1 MTKRSAAQLSAI
13 KRLRNIGIIAH
24 IDAGK
29 TTLSERILF
38 YTHKI
43 HRLGEVHEGTAAMDY
58 LPEEQE
64 RGITIVSACTRVLWR
79 DHVLNL
85 IDTPGHV
92 DFTIEVER
100 SLRVLDGAVGV
111 FCAVGGVEP
120 QSETVWRQSEK
131 FAIPK
136 LAFINKMDRPGADF
150 AAVLGQMERIL
161 SARPLALQI
170 PWGSEQDLR
179 GVIDIVGMQLLTFD
193 EASRGERVEAT
204 PLEDADPA
212 LRDLAMPWREKLVET
227 LADADETLLDD
238 YLSGVVLDVPRLQAL
253 IRAGTL
259 ARHFTPVFAGSAL
272 KNIGV
277 QPLLDG
283 VAAYLPSPAETPA
296 AEGIDPATNTRI
308 RCDHSPD
315 APLAGLVFKLQVESG
330 HRLALLRLYSGTLHE
345 GDTVYNTIQRKDE
358 RAQRI
363 FHLHA
368 DHREQRPDA
377 VAGEIVGVL
386 GLKFAKTGD
395 TLCAKGHPVI
405 LERIADYQPVISM
418 ALEPR
423 NADESSKLDE
433 ALEKFLAED
442 PTLRLELNEE
452 TGQRLV
458 SGMGELHLDVL
469 LERIR
474 REFGIAPRAGTPQ
487 VLHMETVAA
496 PGEGRGVFD
505 RELGE
510 VRHAGEVRIA
520 VEPTSRG
527 AGNVVRF
534 ELDTTT
540 WPQPLVE
547 AVSQG
552 VEDAMQSGPLQGYPV
567 RDVKVR
573 ILELARR
580 EGIGTPPGFHMAAQ
594 AALREAFRAA
604 TPRLLEPVMRVEIA
618 LPEEYV
624 GEAVGLLATK
634 GGRVEVILDRGGQ
647 KVVQGLAG
655 MGRLFGFST
664 ALRSATQGRA
674 GLTMQ
679 FLRFDILE

>member
-1 MTKRSAAQLSAI
+1 MAKRAAAQA
-13 KRLRNIGIIAH
+13 RVRNLGIIAH

-29 TTLSERILF
+29 TTLSERILY

-64 RGITIVSACTRVLWR
+64 RGITIVSACTTVQWH
-79 DHVLNL
+79 DHTINL

-150 AAVLGQMERIL
+150 SLVLGQLETIL
-161 SARPLALQI
+161 RARPLPVQI
-170 PWGSEQDLR
+170 PWGHEQDLR
-179 GVIDIVGMQLLTFD
+179 GVIDVVGMQTLVFD
-193 EASRGERVEAT
+193 QATRGEQVQRL
-204 PLEDADPA
+204 PLDDDTLA
-212 LRDLAMPWREKLVET
+212 LALPWRERLVET
-227 LADADETLLDD
+227 LAEADESLLDD
-238 YLSGVVLDVPRLQAL
+238 YLAGQPLELSRLQAL

-259 ARHFTPVFAGSAL
+259 ERRFTPVFAGSAL
-272 KNIGV
+272 RNIGV

-283 VAAYLPSPAETPA
+283 VVAYLPSPLEVPQ
-296 AEGIDPATNTRI
+296 AEGVDPVRNQTI
-308 RCDHSPD
+308 QCDPSPT
-315 APLAGLVFKLQVESG
+315 APLAALVFKLQVESG
-330 HRLALLRLYSGTLHE
+330 HRLALLRLYAGTLHE
-345 GDTVYNTIQRKDE
+345 GDTVFNAIQHKDE

-368 DHREQRPDA
+368 DHREQRREA
-377 VAGEIVGVL
+377 VAGEIVGVM

-395 TLCAKGHPVI
+395 TLCAKEHPLV
-405 LERIADYQPVISM
+405 LERIAEYQPVISM

-423 NADESSKLDE
+423 NADESARLDE
-433 ALEKFLAED
+433 ALDKYLAED
-442 PTLRLELNEE
+442 PTLRLEINEE

-469 LERIR
+469 LERMR
-474 REFGIAPRAGTPQ
+474 REFGISPRAGTPQ
-487 VLHMETVAA
+487 VLHTETATASAA
-496 PGEGRGVFD
+496 GHGVFD
-505 RELGE
+505 RELGDI
-510 VRHAGEVRIA
+510 RHAGEVRLFL
-520 VEPTSRG
+520 EPMPRG

-534 ELDTTT
+534 ELDTTA

-552 VEDAMQSGPLQGYPV
+552 IEDGLQSGVLQGYPV

-573 ILELARR
+573 IAELARR
-580 EGIGTPPGFHMAAQ
+580 DGQGTPPGFHMAAQ
-594 AALREAFRAA
+594 AALREALRTAA
-604 TPRLLEPVMRVEIA
+604 PRLLEPVMRVEIA
-618 LPEEYV
+618 LPDEYV
-624 GEAVGLLATK
+624 GEAVGLLAAK
-634 GGRVEVILDRGGQ
+634 GGRVENIQDRGGQ
-647 KVVQGLAG
+647 KVVQGLAT

-679 FLRFDILE
+679 FLRFDTLD

>member
-1 MTKRSAAQLSAI
+1 MAKQAATQA
-13 KRLRNIGIIAH
+13 RVRNLGIIAH

-29 TTLSERILF
+29 TTLSERILY

-64 RGITIVSACTRVLWR
+64 RGITIVSACTTVQWR
-79 DHVLNL
+79 DHTINL

-150 AAVLGQMERIL
+150 SQVLEQLETIL
-161 SARPLALQI
+161 RASPLPVQI
-170 PWGSEQDLR
+170 PWGHEQELR
-179 GVIDIVGMQLLTFD
+179 GVIDIVGMQALVFD
-193 EASRGERVEAT
+193 QQTRGEQVQRL
-204 PLEDADPA
+204 PLDD
-212 LRDLAMPWREKLVET
+212 DTLAMALPWRERLVET
-227 LADADETLLDD
+227 LAEADESLLDD
-238 YLSGVVLDVPRLQAL
+238 YLAGMPLELPRLQAL

-259 ARHFTPVFAGSAL
+259 ERRFTPVFAGSAL
-272 KNIGV
+272 RNIGV

-283 VAAYLPSPAETPA
+283 VTAYLPSPLEVPR
-296 AEGIDPATNTRI
+296 AEGVDPVSNQTI
-308 RCDHSPD
+308 PCDPSPA
-315 APLAGLVFKLQVESG
+315 APLAALVFKLQVESG
-330 HRLALLRLYSGTLHE
+330 HRLALLRLYAGTLRE
-345 GDTVYNTIQRKDE
+345 GDAVFNTIQRKDE

-368 DHREQRPDA
+368 DHREQRREA
-377 VAGEIVGVL
+377 VAGEIVGVM

-395 TLCAKGHPVI
+395 TLCNKDHPLV
-405 LERIADYQPVISM
+405 LERIAEYQPVISM

-423 NADESSKLDE
+423 NADESARLDE
-433 ALEKFLAED
+433 ALDKYLAED
-442 PTLRLELNEE
+442 PTLRLEINED

-469 LERIR
+469 LERMR
-474 REFGIAPRAGTPQ
+474 REFGISPRAGTPQ
-487 VLHMETVAA
+487 VLHTETATASAA
-496 PGEGRGVFD
+496 GHGVFD
-505 RELGE
+505 RELGDI
-510 VRHAGEVRIA
+510 RHVGEVRLFL
-520 VEPTSRG
+520 EPLPRG

-540 WPQPLVE
+540 WPQPLVA

-552 VEDAMQSGPLQGYPV
+552 IEDGLQSGVLQGYPV

-573 ILELARR
+573 IAELARR
-580 EGIGTPPGFHMAAQ
+580 DGQGTPPGFHMAAQ
-594 AALREAFRAA
+594 AALRDALRAGG
-604 TPRLLEPVMRVEIA
+604 PRLLEPVMRVEIA
-618 LPEEYV
+618 LPDEYV
-624 GEAVGLLATK
+624 GEAVGLLAAK
-634 GGRVEVILDRGGQ
+634 GGRVENILDRGGQ
-647 KVVQGLAG
+647 KVVQGLAT

-679 FLRFDILE
+679 FLRFDTLD